1 MTTFRRARLAP
12 PLAAILALTPIGGV
26 SLAQNARPEEPTRP
40 TPAAS
45 EREAAARDFP
55 LQQNRSN
62 FPALGVSV
70 RLPENAVLQSSEIG
84 TDRQSLSIFAR
95 DGRWSIRIL
104 DRRARDVALTPDE
117 VAVDL
122 IQELRATRQQ
132 IDPSTGRV
140 GAGVSIDPGEPD
152 LTIGQSPAAQFYAG
166 FLSNTNQPV
175 ITGYTIALI
184 EPGRFV
190 IFQLDTTAQHAGVA
204 LDVYERVLHSV
215 EMRNP
220 ADLAASRASAIKTG
234 HAFINSLAASE
245 YLAALPEDPIRW
257 TRTVAPDPAQP
268 DGMREVGYQ
277 RVEMRTGKR
286 GELNPQ
292 KPSSRWSTS
301 ELDDGLLVKIEAR
314 AVLGTPTNPT
324 AQIVDSQAIYWMKL
338 DATGRGEESWS
349 MRMILKERGE
359 ESMYTEVG
367 ARLGNQLTVTV
378 NAPGTPPV
386 EKRWRIPDE
395 GYIAQAETHLLPLL
409 MARAGNQAD
418 MAFYAYSSALN
429 ELKLRREQL
438 TSVRDD
444 ETGENRPPRNAAWR
458 LRTEVTEGAAP
469 RIYFLSDTGEFVR
482 GQLPDGSIIAPTR
495 PEELRA
501 VWQRKGLPTN

>member
-1 MTTFRRARLAP
+1 MTTSRRARPAP
-12 PLAAILALTPIGGV
+12 PLAALLLAIPIAGA
-26 SLAQNARPEEPTRP
+26 SLAQNSRPDEPSRP
-40 TPAAS
+40 VPAAS

-55 LQQNRSN
+55 LQQTRSN
-62 FPALGVSV
+62 FPALGVSL

-104 DRRARDVALTPDE
+104 DRRSRDVALTPDE
-117 VAVDL
+117 VAGDL
-122 IQELRATRQQ
+122 IRELRATRQQ
-132 IDPSTGRV
+132 VDPATGRM

-166 FLSNTNQPV
+166 FLSSANQPV

-204 LDVYERVLHSV
+204 LDVYERVLGGV
-215 EMRNP
+215 EMKNP
-220 ADLAASRASAIKTG
+220 ADVAAARAAAIKAG

-301 ELDDGLLVKIEAR
+301 ELEDGILVKIEAR

-324 AQIVDSQAIYWMKL
+324 AQVVDSQAIYWMKL
-338 DATGRGEESWS
+338 DASGRGEESWS

-367 ARLGNQLTVTV
+367 ARLGDQLTVTV

-386 EKRWRIPDE
+386 EKRWRVPEE
-395 GYIAQAETHLLPLL
+395 GYLAQAETHLLPHLL
-409 MARAGNQAD
+409 ARAGNQAD

-438 TSVRDD
+438 TRVRD
-444 ETGENRPPRNAAWR
+444 EGSGENPAPRNAAWR
-458 LRTEVTEGAAP
+458 LRTEITEGAAP
-469 RIYFLSDTGEFVR
+469 RIYFLSEGGEFVR
-482 GQLPDGSIIAPTR
+482 GQLPDGAIIAPTR
-495 PEELRA
+495 PEELRSA
-501 VWQRKGLPTN
+501 WQRKGLPTN